1 MFVARWEWDGS
12 AGAAWFSDHRIPRSR
27 DHPILGRG
35 IKVKSEIM
43 VPLVLLRITLVILLV
58 ALNAFFVAAEF
69 AMVSLRDTRIQQLI
83 EQRRIGARTVQ
94 KIQQRL
100 DEFLPAVQFGVT
112 LASLGLGWVGEGTLA
127 AVFLPAM
134 SHVPFG
140 RLYAHGFA
148 ATIAFIVITYM
159 HVLLGEIVPKSLALH
174 RAERLALA
182 VAGPMDFFMTL
193 ARPFL
198 VIMNKSARL
207 VLRGFGSRLMR
218 EGGVHSPEELK
229 LIVTASR
236 RVGLLPEAQEE
247 MIHNAL
253 ELGDLAVR
261 EIMVPRHSIFSL
273 PADMPL
279 EDAMARVVEEQH
291 SRVPVYDPE
300 KGQENIIGLLYS
312 KDLSRMMHMRLAAGI
327 SFAASPTRLRVR
339 NIMREVLF
347 VPEAKPVADLL
358 VEFQTRKRHLA
369 IVVDEFGSTSGLVTV
384 EDVLEQLVG
393 ELEDEFDVA
402 QRPVVPLASGATV
415 VLDGGVNVRD
425 LEVQYEIELPRDQGF
440 ETLAGFVMA
449 QLGKIP
455 KGGESFEY
463 QARRYTVLQ
472 MEGRRIA
479 RVKIES
485 VLPSAQSRSA
495 S

>member
-1 MFVARWEWDGS
+1 MA
-12 AGAAWFSDHRIPRSR
+12 
-27 DHPILGRG
+27 
-35 IKVKSEIM
+35 
-43 VPLVLLRITLVILLV
+43 PLVLLRIILVILLV
-58 ALNAFFVAAEF
+58 AANAFFVAAEF
-69 AMVSLRDTRIQQLI
+69 AMVSLRETRIQQLI
-83 EQRRIGARTVQ
+83 EQRRIGARTVL

-100 DEFLPAVQFGVT
+100 AEFLPAVQFGVT

-127 AVFLPAM
+127 VIFLPLVSGIPLAR
-134 SHVPFG
+134 V
-140 RLYAHGFA
+140 YAHGLA
-148 ATIAFIVITYM
+148 AAVAFILITYM
-159 HVLLGEIVPKSLALH
+159 HVLLGEIVPKSLALQ
-174 RAERLALA
+174 RGERVALA
-182 VAGPMDFFMTL
+182 VAPPMDFFMTL

-198 VIMNKSARL
+198 VIMNKSANL

-236 RVGLLPEAQEE
+236 RVGLLPESQEE

-253 ELGDLAVR
+253 ELGNLTVR

-273 PADMPL
+273 PADMLL
-279 EDAMARVVEEQH
+279 EDAMAQVVEEQH

-300 KGQENIIGLLYS
+300 KGKENIIGLLYS
-312 KDLSRMMHMRLAAGI
+312 KDLSRMMHMRLKAG
-327 SFAASPTRLRVR
+327 AGSPPARLRVR

-347 VPEAKPVADLL
+347 VPEAKTSADLL
-358 VEFQTRKRHLA
+358 LEFQKRKRHLA
-369 IVVDEFGSTSGLVTV
+369 IVVDEFGSTAGLVTV

-402 QRPVVPLASGATV
+402 QKPVASLSAGEAV
-415 VLDGGVNVRD
+415 VMDGSANVRD

-455 KGGESFEY
+455 NGGESLEY
-463 QARRYTVLQ
+463 EGRRYTVLQ
-472 MEGRRIA
+472 MEGHRIA
-479 RVKIES
+479 KVKIQN
-485 VLPSAQSRSA
+485 VAASAQTRSA

>member
-1 MFVARWEWDGS
+1 MIS
-12 AGAAWFSDHRIPRSR
+12 
-27 DHPILGRG
+27 
-35 IKVKSEIM
+35 
-43 VPLVLLRITLVILLV
+43 LVLLRIILVVLLV
-58 ALNAFFVAAEF
+58 AANAFFVAAEF

-127 AVFLPAM
+127 VLLQPLM
-134 SHVPFG
+134 QGIPFG
-140 RLYAHGFA
+140 RIYAHGIA
-148 ATIAFIVITYM
+148 ATLAFIVITYM
-159 HVLLGEIVPKSLALH
+159 HVLLGELVPKSLALQ
-174 RAERLALA
+174 RAERVALA

-193 ARPFL
+193 AHPFL
-198 VIMNKSARL
+198 LFMNKSANL

-236 RVGLLPEAQEE
+236 RVGLLPEAQED

-253 ELGDLAVR
+253 ELGNLTVR

-273 PADMPL
+273 PADMSL

-300 KGQENIIGLLYS
+300 KGKENIIGVLYS
-312 KDLSRMMHMRLAAGI
+312 KDLSRQMHMRLMAGM
-327 SFAASPTRLRVR
+327 SLSGTPSRVKVR

-347 VPEAKPVADLL
+347 VPEAKTVADLL
-358 VEFQTRKRHLA
+358 IEFQKRKRHLA
-369 IVVDEFGSTSGLVTV
+369 VVVDEFGSTSGLVTV

-393 ELEDEFDVA
+393 ELEDEFDVS
-402 QRPVVPLASGATV
+402 QRPAIPIGAGAV
-415 VLDGGVNVRD
+415 VLDGSANIRD
-425 LEVQYEIELPRDQGF
+425 LEVQYEIPLPRDEGF
-440 ETLAGFVMA
+440 ETLAGFVLS

-463 QARRYTVLQ
+463 QHRRYTVLQ
-472 MEGRRIA
+472 MEGHRIA
-479 RVKIES
+479 RVKIE
-485 VLPSAQSRSA
+485 VGAK
-495 S
+495 

>member
-1 MFVARWEWDGS
+1 
-12 AGAAWFSDHRIPRSR
+12 
-27 DHPILGRG
+27 
-35 IKVKSEIM
+35 M
-43 VPLVLLRITLVILLV
+43 VPLVLLRIILVVLLV
-58 ALNAFFVAAEF
+58 AANAFFVAAEF

-83 EQRRIGARTVQ
+83 EQRRIGARSVQ

-127 AVFLPAM
+127 AVFQPWM
-134 SHVPFG
+134 VNVPWG
-140 RLYAHGFA
+140 RVYAHGFA
-148 ATIAFIVITYM
+148 ATVAFIVITYM
-159 HVLLGEIVPKSLALH
+159 HVLLGEIVPKSLALQ
-174 RAERLALA
+174 RAERVALA
-182 VAGPMDFFMTL
+182 VAGPMDFFMAL
-193 ARPFL
+193 SRPFL
-198 VIMNKSARL
+198 VVMNKSANL
-207 VLRGFGSRLMR
+207 VLRGFGSRVMR

-236 RVGLLPEAQEE
+236 RVGLLPEAQED

-253 ELGDLAVR
+253 ELNNLAVR
-261 EIMVPRHSIFSL
+261 QIMTPRHNIFSL

-300 KGQENIIGLLYS
+300 KGKENIIGLLYS
-312 KDLSRMMHMRLAAGI
+312 KDLSRVMQMRLAAGV
-327 SFAASPTRLRVR
+327 SFAENPAHLRVR

-358 VEFQTRKRHLA
+358 IEFQKRKRHLA

-402 QRPVVPLASGATV
+402 KLPVVPLTSGSV
-415 VLDGGVNVRD
+415 VLDGNSNIRD

-455 KGGESFEY
+455 KGGESLEY
-463 QARRYTVLQ
+463 QGRRYTVLQ
-472 MEGRRIA
+472 MEGHRIA
-479 RVKIES
+479 RVRIDS
-485 VLPSAQSRSA
+485 GMQRAA
-495 S
+495 G

>member
-1 MFVARWEWDGS
+1 
-12 AGAAWFSDHRIPRSR
+12 
-27 DHPILGRG
+27 
-35 IKVKSEIM
+35 M
-43 VPLVLLRITLVILLV
+43 VPLVLLRIIVVVLLV

-94 KIQQRL
+94 KIQRRL
-100 DEFLPAVQFGVT
+100 DEFLPAVQLGVT

-127 AVFLPAM
+127 AILQPWMVN
-134 SHVPFG
+134 VPWG
-140 RLYAHGFA
+140 RVYAHGFA
-148 ATIAFIVITYM
+148 ATVAFILITYM
-159 HVLLGEIVPKSLALH
+159 HVLLGEIVPKSLALQ
-174 RAERLALA
+174 RGERVALA

-198 VIMNKSARL
+198 IVMNKSANL
-207 VLRGFGSRLMR
+207 VLRGFGSRVMR

-236 RVGLLPEAQEE
+236 RVGLLPESQED

-253 ELGDLAVR
+253 ELNNLAVR

-300 KGQENIIGLLYS
+300 KGKENIIGLLYS
-312 KDLSRMMHMRLAAGI
+312 KDLSRIMHMRLTAGV
-327 SFAASPTRLRVR
+327 SFPDNTARPTVR

-347 VPEAKPVADLL
+347 VPDAKPAADLL
-358 VEFQTRKRHLA
+358 VEFQKRKRHLA

-402 QRPVVPLASGATV
+402 QLPAVPLTSGSV
-415 VLDGGVNVRD
+415 VLDGSANIRD

-449 QLGKIP
+449 RLGKIP
-455 KGGESFEY
+455 RGGETLEY
-463 QARRYTVLQ
+463 QGRRYTVLQ
-472 MEGRRIA
+472 MEGHRIS
-479 RVKIES
+479 RVRIES
-485 VLPSAQSRSA
+485 GIPSSQSKSA
-495 S
+495 D